1 MGTTTT
7 APVKVLVVDD
17 SAFMR
22 KTLSNMLEGDPRVA
36 VVGVARNGEE
46 GVQKVAELHPD
57 VVTMDVEMP
66 GMNGIE
72 ALKRIMAIRPVPV
85 IMVSSLTEEGAKETL
100 SALELGAVD
109 YIPKH
114 LEGVVTNIT
123 ALQQELIA
131 KVMAAAGAKDKI
143 RRSSFVKRETP
154 VVGPPLHASRFTALT
169 SAAISA
175 TRGSKV
181 VAIGCST
188 GGPQALQEVLPLFPA
203 DFPAGILIVQ
213 HMPQFFTKPFA
224 ERMNQR
230 CHIEVREAKE
240 GDVVTPGVALIAPG
254 GNHMRVVRRRAIDV
268 EVTLIPNTQNLPYV
282 PSVDV
287 MMQSVAEVYHAKGI
301 GVILT
306 GMGQDGLEGMKAIKG
321 AKGRTVAQDEATCV
335 VYGMPKAVVEGG
347 YADKVMPVS
356 QITGE
361 ILNMI

>member
-1 MGTTTT
+1 MGTATT
-7 APVKVLVVDD
+7 APIKVLVVDD

-22 KTLSNMLEGDPRVA
+22 KTLSGMLEGDPRVA

-66 GMNGIE
+66 GMDGIE
-72 ALKRIMAIRPVPV
+72 ALKRIMAINPVPV

-100 SALELGAVD
+100 TALDLGAVD

-131 KVMAAAGAKDKI
+131 KVMAAAGAIGKLRRRAATSGSPPQAEKTAKKD
-143 RRSSFVKRETP
+143 FV
-154 VVGPPLHASRFTALT
+154 ALT
-169 SAAISA
+169 SSSVSA

-188 GGPQALQEVLPLFPA
+188 GGPQALQEVLPLFPEN
-203 DFPAGILIVQ
+203 FPAGILIVQ
-213 HMPQFFTKPFA
+213 HMPKFFTKPFA
-224 ERMNQR
+224 DRMSQQCR
-230 CHIEVREAKE
+230 IEVREAKE
-240 GDVVTPGVALIAPG
+240 GDVVTPGVALVAPG
-254 GNHMRVVRRRAIDV
+254 GSHMRVVRRRALDMDIV
-268 EVTLIPNTQNLPYV
+268 LSPNHENLPYV

-287 MMQSVAEVYHAKGI
+287 LMRSIAEVYHARGI

-306 GMGQDGLEGMKAIKG
+306 GMGQDGLEGMKAIKE
-321 AKGRTVAQDEATCV
+321 AKGRTLAQDEATCV
-335 VYGMPKAVVEGG
+335 VYGMPKAVVDAG
-347 YADKVMPVS
+347 YAEKVMPVS
-356 QITGE
+356 QLTGE
-361 ILNMI
+361 IMNMI

>member
-1 MGTTTT
+1 
-7 APVKVLVVDD
+7 
-17 SAFMR
+17 
-22 KTLSNMLEGDPRVA
+22 
-36 VVGVARNGEE
+36 
-46 GVQKVAELHPD
+46 VQKVAELHPD

-131 KVMAAAGAKDKI
+131 KVMAAAGTAGKLRRPAATQSAVKGPVKKD
-143 RRSSFVKRETP
+143 FV
-154 VVGPPLHASRFTALT
+154 GLT

-213 HMPQFFTKPFA
+213 HMPQFVTKPFA
-224 ERMNQR
+224 ERMDQR
-230 CHIEVREAKE
+230 CHIEVREAQE

-321 AKGRTVAQDEATCV
+321 AKGRTVVQDEATCV

-361 ILNMI
+361 IMNMI